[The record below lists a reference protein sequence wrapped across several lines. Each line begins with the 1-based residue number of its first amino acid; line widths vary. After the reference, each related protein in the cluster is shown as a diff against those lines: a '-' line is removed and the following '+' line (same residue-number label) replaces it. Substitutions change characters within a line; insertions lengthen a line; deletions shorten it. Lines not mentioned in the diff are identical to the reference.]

1 MAGIFKGGFLRSY
14 IFTAK
19 ELDIIEQYLKT
30 GRRTPAF
37 NKLLHYVRHNHRL
50 LTDMRI
56 YLTLLALSRKRRKEE
71 PLKLPPGRPSKLMS
85 GLKGLK

>member
-1 MAGIFKGGFLRSY
+1 LRGY
-14 IFTAK
+14 IFTPK

-30 GRRTPAF
+30 GKRTLAF
-37 NKLLHYVRHNHRL
+37 NKLLWAVRHNQRL
-50 LTDMRI
+50 LDDMRI

-85 GLKGLK
+85 GLKGAAK